1 MPKRPSSVSIPL
13 RCTTCGHRGRTVS
26 ISPGQTVN
34 CPVCDERL
42 IVPAPPVVPGE
53 LTVTTPPSS
62 ETTVVAAGPVD
73 TAALAHA
80 LDCRD

>member
-1 MPKRPSSVSIPL
+1 MPLSPGSVSIPL
-13 RCTTCGHRGRTVS
+13 RCVTCGHRGRVTGT
-26 ISPGQTVN
+26 SPGQLVN

-42 IVPAPPVVPGE
+42 IVP
-53 LTVTTPPSS
+53 TPPSASAELNTTPLPPS
-62 ETTVVAAGPVD
+62 ETRVLAVEQSD